1 MKGSIHPFP
10 KMCKAL
16 NSSEIGCNPMGCLL
30 TSTNVELL
38 ERTTNP
44 YLACVL
50 AACLLRVLYV
60 CTIYFPIIIFKG
72 FFIYRRSDQFYTWWT
87 MESPPSLRYLRG
99 LTLYEYDNVFNLT
112 MSHRS
117 VNRIKYHYKSFY
129 NMIFIRY

>member
-1 MKGSIHPFP
+1 MKSSIHPFP

-16 NSSEIGCNPMGCLL
+16 NSSEIGCSPMGCLL

-60 CTIYFPIIIFKG
+60 CTIYFPIIKFKG
-72 FFIYRRSDQFYTWWT
+72 FLIIEEATSFTLGGPWNHLLAYVIYEVSHYTNMT
-87 MESPPSLRYLRG
+87 MFSTSPCHTGR
-99 LTLYEYDNVFNLT
+99 
-112 MSHRS
+112 
-117 VNRIKYHYKSFY
+117 
-129 NMIFIRY
+129 